1 MPEPLSYDPE
11 LLFKQANKLLDHVEA
26 HRQDHIGHDA
36 DLAELA
42 SRWPGV
48 VGSAMEELRTGWSE
62 QHEAIRKQAGEHA
75 TWIFEATTKVVGTD
89 DGNAGR
95 FGKTMGG
102 LWPWYLPPSFG
113 GASSNPEGVSPGPQ
127 SNSPACDSSW
137 STSRGFMTTTRF
149 LLGDLGVSYSPD
161 ALS

>member
-26 HRQDHIGHDA
+26 HRQDHTGHDA

-48 VGSAMEELRTGWSE
+48 VGSAMEDLRAGWDT
-62 QHEAIRKQAGEHA
+62 QHELIRKQAGEHA
-75 TWIFEATTKVVGTD
+75 TWIFEATAKVVGTD

-95 FGKTMGG
+95 FGKTGN
-102 LWPWYLPPSFG
+102 
-113 GASSNPEGVSPGPQ
+113 A
-127 SNSPACDSSW
+127 
-137 STSRGFMTTTRF
+137 
-149 LLGDLGVSYSPD
+149 
-161 ALS
+161 